1 MSLLTGM
8 LGAELGSLIED
19 YALLTTKLILQ
30 PLTYTIIVY
39 IHICVYM
46 FIPYINPLRI
56 PINMFD
62 DIHSLLTYTTIVYTR
77 IYVYRCISCIN
88 PLRIPYDVFNI
99 YSLLTYVT
107 ICTYTYMC
115 VRVYISYCINPLR
128 IPYDVF
134 DIYSLLT

>member
-39 IHICVYM
+39 THICVYM
-46 FIPYINPLRI
+46 FIPHINPRRI

-62 DIHSLLTYTTIVYTR
+62 DIHSLLTYTTIVYTH
-77 IYVYRCISCIN
+77 IYVYMCISCIN
-88 PLRIPYDVFNI
+88 PLRIPYVFDI
-99 YSLLTYVT
+99 YSLLLTYVT
-107 ICTYTYMC
+107 ICIYTYIC
-115 VRVYISYCINPLR
+115 AYISYCINPLR